1 MGYPKGEGREMRTKD
16 PGRKGSSCV
25 ACSIVAILVFLLWHQ
40 ESLSG
45 GKTSQS
51 SSSGGDRVK
60 KIRAVRIF
68 SKIRIDGFLDDP
80 AWEEGEKVTTF
91 LQSNPYYG
99 AQPSES
105 TEVRILYDSENL
117 YVGVRCFDSQP
128 EGIEANMT
136 QRDSELWNDD
146 AFEIF
151 IDSFHD
157 HRSCTYFV
165 TNPLGTQTDG
175 RCTGNG
181 ATIESVWDG
190 DWMVK
195 TRVTTWGW
203 CAEFAIPFI
212 NLQFNARKNQI
223 WGINLMRVHKRTG
236 QDHLW
241 QLEKHFFRVSD
252 YGWLVGLRDIRR
264 GRALEVIPFTTLRG
278 DQNPDH
284 PLKGELGIDL
294 KYNPTSNFST
304 NLTINPDFAQIE
316 ADPDQINLS
325 TEEIRLP
332 EKRPFFLEGCELFGT
347 PTTLFY
353 SRRIGEIKAGGKLT
367 GKANRFTLAI
377 VDVQTPGRSDNPI
390 GFQDKG
396 ANFLAAR
403 LKGDIFGS
411 SFVGLT
417 GVNWANRKGYSR
429 AAGVDAGFTIPL
441 DFTLGTQVSLSMD
454 RDEILGWGKEKGW
467 EKRIDLGHNSQLFEG
482 HLSYLDRDSDFNLAT
497 GYFGGRSNIRGL
509 DGHLT
514 YKRPVESLNLHDA
527 HFNFFF
533 GSYDFKDTGKLNF
546 KSFRHN
552 TSIFYKLLG
561 YWFANGFDLQWSQES
576 VEGKIYDNHQ
586 AYISFIYN
594 FASFENAGL
603 RIKRGESFG
612 VGARVLE
619 AWLRFKPL
627 GLLSIDLFTNRVTF
641 VDHQN
646 RIGWPDQWVSNL
658 KARLDLTRNIY
669 LRSFFQINDTYGRDL
684 LRDLNL
690 LFAWEFRRRCNFYIV
705 FNHNEEWDDENEKKR
720 TTQKILTKINLFL
733 GL

>member
-1 MGYPKGEGREMRTKD
+1 MDEGSEKIVKDCWKKGFSLAVYFIGT
-16 PGRKGSSCV
+16 
-25 ACSIVAILVFLLWHQ
+25 ILVILLWHQ
-40 ESLSG
+40 ESLTG
-45 GKTSQS
+45 GKISQLS
-51 SSSGGDRVK
+51 PSGRNGVK
-60 KIRAVRIF
+60 EIKAFRIA
-68 SKIRIDGFLDDP
+68 SKIRIDGFLDEP
-80 AWEEGEKVTTF
+80 AWREGERVTSF
-91 LQSNPYYG
+91 LQSKPNYG

-117 YVGVRCFDSQP
+117 YVGVKCFDSQP
-128 EGIEANMT
+128 EGVEANMT

-146 AFEIF
+146 IFEIF
-151 IDSFHD
+151 VDSFHD

-190 DWMVK
+190 DWRVK
-195 TRVTTWGW
+195 TRTTPWGW
-203 CAEFAIPFI
+203 CAEFAIPFF
-212 NLQFNARKNQI
+212 NLQFDAKKNQV

-241 QLEKHFFRVSD
+241 QLEKHFFRISD
-252 YGWLVGLRDIRR
+252 YGHLGGLSDLKS
-264 GRALEVIPFTTLRG
+264 GRVLEVIPFTTLRRG
-278 DQNPDH
+278 QNPDYR
-284 PLKGELGIDL
+284 LKGELGIDL
-294 KYNPTSNFST
+294 KYSPTSTFSS

-347 PTTLFY
+347 PTSLFY

-367 GKANRFTLAI
+367 GKANRFSLAI
-377 VDVQTPGRSDNPI
+377 VDVQTGEGRENPI
-390 GFQDKG
+390 YFQDRE

-417 GVNWANRKGYSR
+417 GVNWANQKGYSR

-454 RDEILGWGKEKGW
+454 RDKIQGLGKRKGW
-467 EKRIDLGHNSQLFEG
+467 EKRIDLGHNSQHFEG
-482 HLSYLDRDSDFNLAT
+482 HLSYLDRDGDFNLGT
-497 GYFGGRSNIRGL
+497 GYFGGRNNIRGL
-509 DGHLT
+509 DGHFT
-514 YKRPVESLNLHDA
+514 YMRPMKSLRLHDA
-527 HFNFFF
+527 NFNFFF
-533 GSYDFKDTGKLNF
+533 ESYDLKDSGKLNYEH
-546 KSFRHN
+546 FRHN
-552 TSIFYKLLG
+552 ISIFYKLLG
-561 YWFANGFDLQWSQES
+561 YWFANGFDLQWSNEN
-576 VEGKIYDNHQ
+576 VGGHIYDNRQ

-612 VGARVLE
+612 AGTKVLE
-619 AWLRFKPL
+619 AWLRFKLL
-627 GLLSIDLFTNRVTF
+627 GFLSIDLFTNRVTF
-641 VDHQN
+641 TGHTNQ
-646 RIGWPDQWVSNL
+646 IGWPDQWVSNL
-658 KARLDLTRNIY
+658 KTRLDLTPNIY
-669 LRSFFQINDTYGRDL
+669 LRSFSQANDAYGRDL

-690 LFAWEFRRRCNFYIV
+690 LLAWEFKRRNILYIA
-705 FNHNEEWDDENEKKR
+705 FNHDEEWDDENGR
-720 TTQKILTKINLFL
+720 RRATQRILTKVNLFL
-733 GL
+733 GI